1 MAPER
6 RSLRE
11 LRSLIAPIVGQEAA
25 DKLVDILKGF
35 DADRL
40 ATKAD
45 MARMDDRF
53 DAVDR
58 RFEQVDQRFE
68 QVDQRFEQV
77 DQRFDEMDRRFEQVD
92 QRFEQVDQRFE
103 RVDRR
108 FEALEGQVRELR
120 HELLAAFRGELV
132 TAVSVQTRM
141 MLFGMLGAVVTM
153 AAAALAFAQL
163 LA

>member
-53 DAVDR
+53 DAV
-58 RFEQVDQRFE
+58 
-68 QVDQRFEQV
+68 
-77 DQRFDEMDRRFEQVD
+77 DRRFEQVD

>member
-1 MAPER
+1 MAAGR

-11 LRSLIAPIVGQEAA
+11 LRSLIVPTLGREAA
-25 DKLVDILKGF
+25 DKLVDILGGF

-45 MARMDDRF
+45 MARIDERF
-53 DAVDR
+53 DEVDR
-58 RFEQVDQRFE
+58 RFEQVDRRFE
-68 QVDQRFEQV
+68 QV
-77 DQRFDEMDRRFEQVD
+77 DRRFEQVD
-92 QRFEQVDQRFE
+92 RRFEEVDQRFE
-103 RVDRR
+103 S
-108 FEALEGQVRELR
+108 LEGQLRELR

-132 TAVSVQTRM
+132 SAVSGQTRM